1 MNPAALNLRV
11 AQLQF
16 EIDNDKEKVVESAI
30 SEVKGKD
37 ETSLL
42 LPLAVHFKDNES
54 WGVDAGGPMKEFFS
68 RLFEELFNVEKHSI
82 FKKLKDSPSC
92 TTLWFNK
99 DDKDLDKLRSV
110 GKLFALM
117 FYNKVIVTMPFP
129 LLVYKKLLET
139 R

>member
-1 MNPAALNLRV
+1 MVMNSVPLNLKV

-54 WGVDAGGPMKEFFS
+54 WGVDAGGPMKVN
-68 RLFEELFNVEKHSI
+68 LI
-82 FKKLKDSPSC
+82 
-92 TTLWFNK
+92 TLSQDRNYYRKINRRHF
-99 DDKDLDKLRSV
+99 
-110 GKLFALM
+110 
-117 FYNKVIVTMPFP
+117 
-129 LLVYKKLLET
+129 
-139 R
+139 